1 MTVAELRR
9 ALDDAA
15 RTLDLQP
22 SARVYVRCEGGDV
35 RPARLSIG
43 GELPPR
49 DVYGRGVQIDVGGGR
64 YRWPVVVVEADG

>member
-1 MTVAELRR
+1 MTVADLRR

-15 RTLDLQP
+15 RALDLQP
-22 SARVYVRCEGGDV
+22 SARVYVRCEDGV
-35 RPARLSIG
+35 RPARLTIG

-64 YRWPVVVVEADG
+64 YRWPVVVVEAE

>member
-1 MTVAELRR
+1 MTVADLRR

-22 SARVYVRCEGGDV
+22 SARVYVRCGDDV
-35 RPARLSIG
+35 FPARLTIG

-49 DVYGRGVQIDVGGGR
+49 DVYGTGVQIDVGGGR
-64 YRWPVVVVEADG
+64 YRWPVVVVEAAG